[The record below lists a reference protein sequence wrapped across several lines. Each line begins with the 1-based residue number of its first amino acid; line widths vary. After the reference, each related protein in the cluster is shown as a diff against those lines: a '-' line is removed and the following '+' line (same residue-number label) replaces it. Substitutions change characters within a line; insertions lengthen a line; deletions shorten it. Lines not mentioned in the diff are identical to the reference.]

1 MTEYISKA
9 RHMKA
14 VIASLL
20 LVPLLFTLGGCWLLT
35 AFNEAPTAAFT
46 ISAQAGQAPF
56 AVNFSAVLSEDSD
69 GTIIKFEWDFGD
81 GSSGSGENVTHTFT
95 TAGTFTV
102 VLRVT
107 DDDDDTGTNSK
118 KIYVTPAEPA
128 GPTASFT
135 ASPST
140 GTSPLT
146 VFFNASASTYADG
159 VISTY
164 EWAFGDGATGFG
176 KNPSHTYFSTGAKTY
191 TATLTVR
198 GTDGKTGT
206 ATGTVSISVSG
217 TDTGTDTAGAPSAR
231 FDIVSDSTRLAGGS
245 TGVAPYQVLLDPED
259 TEVDDGRALLQLIWS
274 FGDGASASTANIVE
288 LWHTYTTTDPSEVF
302 PVTLLAMDNEA
313 ATDSITKTVKVY
325 NHKPVAGFE
334 IANPAGGH
342 VAGDGA
348 GVDDEEYLTRQ
359 NAVDA
364 DRWDDD
370 DDDNG
375 VLMGDLQNAVGAITV
390 WIRSLVVDEGTD
402 NVDGYEN
409 NWFDL
414 VVPQTQV
421 GATWFDD
428 QDDLEMAE
436 GVLAAPGSTKPEPNE
451 YDDFNNAFSYDPEGQ
466 SWEDRSLDVNGQNDV
481 ADGDTSNDYPDW
493 FPNQAWG
500 IKWIYVNW
508 GDGTGEEQ
516 FDYRT
521 VTDSTGWPGGGT
533 TRPLYDQ
540 DFIVSHDYAF
550 AGGTATKTITI
561 RVVDFLGAE
570 ATFSR
575 DLILM
580 EGTEGTDDLDP

>member
-1 MTEYISKA
+1 MKRIISKA
-9 RHMKA
+9 RQTKA
-14 VIASLL
+14 VVVSLL
-20 LVPLLFTLGGCWLLT
+20 LVPLLFSLGGCWLLT

-46 ISAQAGQAPF
+46 ISSQAGQAPF
-56 AVNFSAVLSEDSD
+56 AVNFSAVLSEDVD
-69 GTIIKFEWDFGD
+69 GTIVKFEWDFGD
-81 GSSGSGENVTHTFT
+81 GSSGSGENVSHTFT

-107 DDDDDTGTNSK
+107 DDDGDTATNSK

-135 ASPST
+135 ASPTS

-146 VFFNASASTYADG
+146 VYFNASASTYADG

-164 EWAFGDGATGFG
+164 EWAYGDGATGFG
-176 KNPSHTYFSTGAKTY
+176 KTPSHTYFSTGAKTY
-191 TATLTVR
+191 TVTLTVR

-206 ATGTVSISVSG
+206 ATGTVSISASG
-217 TDTGTDTAGAPSAR
+217 TDTDTDTAGAPSAR
-231 FDIVSDSTRLAGGS
+231 FDVVSDSTRLAGGS
-245 TGVAPYQVLLDPED
+245 TGVAPYQALFDPED

-274 FGDGASASTANIVE
+274 FGDGASTSTANIVE
-288 LWHTYTTTDPSEVF
+288 QWHTYTTTAPSKTF
-302 PVTLLAMDNEA
+302 SVTLLAMDDQA

-342 VAGDGA
+342 TAA
-348 GVDDEEYLTRQ
+348 DDAEEYTTRGE
-359 NAVDA
+359 AVAA

-390 WIRSLVVDEGTD
+390 WIRSLVVDEGPSD
-402 NVDGYEN
+402 DVDDYEN
-409 NWFDL
+409 FWFDL
-414 VVPQTQV
+414 VVPQTLV
-421 GATWFDD
+421 SGVLTDD
-428 QDDLEMAE
+428 QDDLAMAE
-436 GVLAAPGSTKPEPNE
+436 GILAAPGGTKPEPDE

-466 SWEDRSLDVNGQNDV
+466 SWAERGA
-481 ADGDTSNDYPDW
+481 ADDTSDDYPDW

-516 FDYRT
+516 FDYREL
-521 VTDSTGWPGGGT
+521 TDSTIWGGEP
-533 TRPLYDQ
+533 TRPAYDQ

-580 EGTEGTDDLDP
+580 EGKEGSDDLDL